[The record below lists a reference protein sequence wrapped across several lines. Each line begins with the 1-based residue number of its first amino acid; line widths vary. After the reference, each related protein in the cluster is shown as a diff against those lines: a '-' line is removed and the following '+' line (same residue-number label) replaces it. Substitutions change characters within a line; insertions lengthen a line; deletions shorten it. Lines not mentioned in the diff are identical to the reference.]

1 MMRFCEFD
9 NVSMDSIGVGGREGE
24 EIVLS
29 GSDNQFLKNSL
40 P

>member
-1 MMRFCEFD
+1 MRLYEFH
-9 NVSMDSIGVGGREGE
+9 NISMDSMGGGEEEE